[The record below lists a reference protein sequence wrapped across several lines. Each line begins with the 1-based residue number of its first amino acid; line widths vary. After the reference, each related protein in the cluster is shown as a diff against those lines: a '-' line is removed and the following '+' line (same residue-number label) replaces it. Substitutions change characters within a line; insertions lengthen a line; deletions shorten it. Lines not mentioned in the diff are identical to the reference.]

1 MTLTIIDKDN
11 VLLMRINIHV
21 DKVCVID
28 DNERKILLISSYP

>member
-11 VLLMRINIHV
+11 VLLMRINV

>member
-11 VLLMRINIHV
+11 VLLMRINV

-28 DNERKILLISSYP
+28 DNERKILLISLYP